1 MSEAEGSERLETRDL
16 RANDA
21 ALAALAE
28 HLESA
33 GAALVD
39 AWSAAVVVDHQLDA
53 YRGPDDELA
62 LEVPAVLAAVAS
74 ALRGGG
80 EHPALPHE
88 PDRFRQ
94 GHGFHQSIRE
104 LTLLRRVLFEEIA
117 RYRRTS
123 TALDEEAVGR
133 AYGVVNDVIDELTS
147 ETARAYGKARADLEG
162 ELKRSNRRLRE
173 RDETNQRFVSTVAH
187 ELRSPLNVIAGVAQ
201 ILARN
206 RESLGDL
213 GRLADMLERN
223 VDGLVRLINDLL
235 DYSRLRAAREE
246 VQLERFDPA
255 VAIAPI
261 VEGFRV
267 QIAGGPV
274 SLELALDSAPP
285 EVLSDRVKV
294 VQIVTNLVANAVKFT
309 AEGSIVVSLR
319 TVPAECWQVEVR
331 DTGVGIAQ
339 ADLARVFDEFVR
351 LDRQAAG
358 TGLGLS
364 IARRAAE
371 ALGGALDASSVRGQ
385 GSTFR
390 LTLPLESRLEAARD

>member
-21 ALAALAE
+21 ALVALAG

-33 GAALVD
+33 GAAIFD
-39 AWSAAVVVDHQLDA
+39 AWRAAVVVDHQLDA
-53 YRGPDDELA
+53 YRDLGYEFS
-62 LEVPAVLAAVAS
+62 LEIPTVLAAVAS
-74 ALRGGG
+74 ALRGAG

-117 RYRRTS
+117 RFRRSS
-123 TALDEEAVGR
+123 TALDDEAADR
-133 AYGVVNDVIDELTS
+133 AYGVVIGVIDELTS
-147 ETARAYGKARADLEG
+147 ETARAFGQARAELEG

-173 RDETNQRFVSTVAH
+173 QDETKQRFVSTVAH

-201 ILARN
+201 ILARS

-213 GRLADMLERN
+213 ARLADMLERN
-223 VDGLVRLINDLL
+223 VDGLIRLINDLL
-235 DYSRLRAAREE
+235 DYSRLTAAREE

-255 VAIAPI
+255 AAITPI
-261 VEGFRV
+261 VDGFRV

-274 SLELALDSAPP
+274 SLELELDGPPP

-309 AEGSIVVSLR
+309 ETGSIVVCLR
-319 TVPAECWQVEVR
+319 TVPGRCWQVEVR

-371 ALGGALDASSVRGQ
+371 AMGGALDASSVRGQ

-390 LTLPLESRLEAARD
+390 LTLPLESHLEAAGE